1 MTAKKWLGLFV
12 AALALTGAIWAGF
25 NVVTDPYGVFGD
37 RFFDF
42 YSYDMTR
49 NPRVAKIAW
58 LDEHHADYDSYIIGC
73 SGSSSIPT
81 EALNEAL
88 DAKFYNMIMYGADL
102 LDLEQTARYLA
113 DNYEVKNLVVSLYVD
128 NGISYN
134 EGEGDVNNRLH
145 AKVSGRSMLQFYL
158 QYLFLNPS
166 YGIDKIQSYLADTDM
181 PQVFDV
187 FDVETG
193 AYDKRLRDVEPIHDL
208 DSFVSLPEYAVF
220 TDYPEGH
227 FDMGQIENCVKS
239 LTAIRDLCEQ
249 NGINLIVVNNPVY
262 RAYMDYFSTE
272 DLTRFAEAIASVT
285 PFWDFS
291 HTSVSYE
298 PRYWYDKTHFRNS
311 VGDMMVAVMT
321 GDDTAYVPEG
331 FGRYVTPENA
341 SDSGYYTQ
349 DLLVDEDSYAAEV
362 PILMYHHLSD
372 DGDGDV
378 NIRVDNFRAHM
389 QALKDAGYQTV
400 SPEELYAYVNEGAPL
415 PEKPI
420 LITFDDGYESNY
432 ELAYPILRE
441 LDMKAT
447 IFAIGVSVGKDTYK
461 DTDNAM
467 TPHFGWDAAR
477 EMVESGLISVQTHT
491 YDFHQ
496 WGPYEPEGSAVRSNV
511 LPLEG
516 ESEQD
521 YIDAFLADLT
531 QARQE
536 LEAQTGE
543 ACFALAYPEGQSTK
557 LSWMVAAKA
566 GIEVTFSTQPAVSTV
581 VKGLPQS
588 LLCLQRFGVDDVT
601 ADELLDMLAQAGV

>member
-25 NVVTDPYGVFGD
+25 NFVTDPYGVFGD

-49 NPRVAKIAW
+49 NPRVAKTAW
-58 LDEHHADYDSYIIGC
+58 LDEHHGDYDSYIIGC
-73 SGSSSIPT
+73 SGSSSIPVD
-81 EALNEAL
+81 ALNEAL

-102 LDLEQTARYLA
+102 LDLEQTAQYLA

-134 EGEGDVNNRLH
+134 VGEDDINHRLH

-166 YGIDKIQSYLADTDM
+166 YGIDKIRSYLADTDM

-208 DSFVSLPEYAVF
+208 DSFVAQPDYAVF
-220 TDYPEGH
+220 ADYPEGH

-239 LTAIRDLCEQ
+239 MTAIRDLCEQ
-249 NGINLIVVNNPVY
+249 RGINLIVVFNPCY
-262 RAYMDYFSTE
+262 IDYMHYFSAE

-311 VGDMMVAVMT
+311 VGEMMVAVMT
-321 GDDTAYVPEG
+321 GDDTVYVPEG

-341 SDSGYYTQ
+341 SDSSDFTQ
-349 DLLVDEDSYAAEV
+349 DLCTDADNYEAAV
-362 PILMYHHLSD
+362 PILMYHHLSE

-389 QALKDAGYQTV
+389 QALKDAGYQTI
-400 SPEELYAYVNEGAPL
+400 SPSDLYAYVNEGTPL
-415 PEKPI
+415 PENPI

-441 LDMKAT
+441 LDMQAT

-477 EMVESGLISVQTHT
+477 EMVGSGLISVQTHT

-496 WGPYEPEGSAVRSNV
+496 WAPFEPEGSAVRSNV

-531 QARQE
+531 RARQE
-536 LEAQTGE
+536 LEEQTGE
-543 ACFALAYPEGQSTK
+543 TCFALAYPEGQSTK

-588 LLCLQRFGVDDVT
+588 LLCLPRFGVDDIT
-601 ADELLDMLAQAGV
+601 ADELLDMLAQAGA